1 MENQFPLQGLG
12 GFSLFNSKELDN
24 ETGLYY
30 YGARYLDPTGAMW
43 LSVDPLFEKYAGMSP
58 YNYCAGNPVKFVD
71 PDGRENAIYVIDLQ
85 DKNREDKI
93 DIHKTINMANL
104 YFENLG
110 LNTRLYEVSSEDFNP
125 SMMNKTDSYVVVGSY
140 DEKQKYQGRNPMKK
154 ALDFLKKHMD
164 TNELNYS
171 FKDWYGGG
179 LNSERT
185 SMIGGKQTS
194 EMAID
199 GSGAYQYAK
208 KDLKVEPESYA
219 AFIIL
224 HGAGHNAGY
233 SHVLSTNIPNRP
245 LGTLYDAVIMAD
257 GVKYIDGWLRRRDVT
272 LQKLISPKGFQ
283 FYDGGRIYNNDAYV
297 KAIEKR
303 YGINKSKSCF

>member
-1 MENQFPLQGLG
+1 MRKHERSHHLIFFYHPDHLG
-12 GFSLFNSKELDN
+12 STSYVTDADGNIAQHVEYIPYGEVFVEERNNSFSTSYLFNAKELDN

-30 YGARYLDPTGAMW
+30 YGARYLDLTGAMW

-58 YNYCAGNPVKFVD
+58 YNYCAGNPVKLVD

-125 SMMNKTDSYVVVGSY
+125 SMMNKTDSYIVVGSY

-245 LGTLYDAVIMAD
+245 LGT
-257 GVKYIDGWLRRRDVT
+257 
-272 LQKLISPKGFQ
+272 
-283 FYDGGRIYNNDAYV
+283 
-297 KAIEKR
+297 

>member
-1 MENQFPLQGLG
+1 M
-12 GFSLFNSKELDN
+12 SLIFK
-24 ETGLYY
+24 T
-30 YGARYLDPTGAMW
+30 
-43 LSVDPLFEKYAGMSP
+43 
-58 YNYCAGNPVKFVD
+58 
-71 PDGRENAIYVIDLQ
+71 
-85 DKNREDKI
+85 KNREDKI

-125 SMMNKTDSYVVVGSY
+125 SMMNKTDSYIVVGSY

-179 LNSERT
+179 LNSERI

-257 GVKYIDGWLRRRDVT
+257 GAKYIDGWLRRRDVT